1 MGTVGYLL
9 VWALFFFFMMR
20 FGCGA
25 HIMGH
30 GHHGRHRQGDG
41 SGDRLREPAMAVDPV
56 CGMTVATQGAK
67 SSLYRGK
74 AYYFCSATCRDKFEA
89 TPQQWAGET
98 PSQAMPSQ
106 TENGEHHGT

>member
-30 GHHGRHRQGDG
+30 GHHGHHRQGDG
-41 SGDRLREPAMAVDPV
+41 SGERLHVPTQAVDPV

-67 SSLYRGK
+67 SSIHQGK
-74 AYYFCSATCRDKFEA
+74 AYYFCSVTCRDKFEA
-89 TPQQWAGET
+89 TPQQWAGGP
-98 PSQAMPSQ
+98 PSQA
-106 TENGEHHGT
+106 TNGEHHGA

>member
-1 MGTVGYLL
+1 METVAYLL
-9 VWALFFFFMMR
+9 FWALLFFFMMR

-30 GHHGRHRQGDG
+30 GHHGHQRHGNE
-41 SGDRLREPAMAVDPV
+41 SGDRIQEPAMAVDPV
-56 CGMTVATQGAK
+56 CGMTIDTQGAK

-89 TPQQWAGET
+89 TPQQWIGVE
-98 PSQAMPSQ
+98 PSKAAD
-106 TENGEHHGT
+106 GEHHGA